1 MGSSKRRTS
10 VVDNYLNEI
19 VSYGGIRMP
28 RHRTIAHLTKTAKAT
43 GRSDWRILVDRYLQ
57 GHEMMQRHRAS

>member
-10 VVDNYLNEI
+10 VVDDYLNEI
-19 VSYGGIRMP
+19 VTYGGIRMP
-28 RHRTIAHLTKTAKAT
+28 RHRMIAHLTKMAKAT